1 MGAELE
7 VTNSLQ
13 IEGKRIA
20 FSQVGKGY
28 PVVLLH
34 GIPTSRLL
42 WRHVVPFL
50 AARGCEVIT
59 IDLLGYGQSDQPDET
74 DLGIAAQARLI
85 GALLEAIGWHDGALV
100 GHDIGGGIA
109 QLIAVDRPSLLDR
122 LVLVDTIAYDSFP
135 VGPLARLKDPVWD
148 TILAAPDFDLKK
160 GLRKSFEA
168 GMAHAD
174 RITPELIAMYET
186 PFAGVEGRRAY
197 LRAARALRTDELAAR
212 MAEVEALKLPT
223 LVLWGDQDVFQP
235 VLYGERLAA
244 ALEKGRLLRI
254 MHAGHFSPEDE
265 PERLAELILEFS
277 AEAEARTGGDVRCE
291 KPAAARPIQEG

>member
-7 VTNSLQ
+7 ITNSLK
-13 IEGKRIA
+13 IKGKRIA

-28 PVVLLH
+28 PVALLH

-42 WRHVVPFL
+42 WRHVVPLL
-50 AARGCEVIT
+50 AARGCEVT
-59 IDLLGYGQSDQPDET
+59 AIDLLGYGQSDQPDDT
-74 DLGIAAQARLI
+74 NLGIAAQASLI
-85 GALLEAIGWHDGALV
+85 GELLETIGWHGGALV

-109 QLIAVDRPSLLDR
+109 QLIAVDRPALLDR

-148 TILAAPDFDLKK
+148 TILGAPDFDLRK

-168 GMAHAD
+168 GMAHTD
-174 RITPELIAMYET
+174 RVTPELIAMYET

-197 LRAARALRTDELAAR
+197 LRAARALRTDELATR
-212 MAEVEALKLPT
+212 MAEVEALRLPT

-235 VLYGERLAA
+235 IAYGERLAA
-244 ALEKGRLLRI
+244 ALEKGRLMRI
-254 MHAGHFSPEDE
+254 MNAGHFSPEDE

-277 AEAEARTGGDVRCE
+277 AQAQGRDGR
-291 KPAAARPIQEG
+291 

>member
-7 VTNSLQ
+7 ITSSLQ
-13 IEGKRIA
+13 IKGKRIA
-20 FSQVGKGY
+20 ISQAGKGY
-28 PVVLLH
+28 PVALLH

-42 WRHVVPFL
+42 WRHIVPYL
-50 AARGCEVIT
+50 AARGCEVT
-59 IDLLGYGQSDQPDET
+59 AIDLLGYGESDQPPDI

-85 GALLEAIGWHDGALV
+85 GALLETIGWHDGALV

-109 QLIAVDRPSLLDR
+109 QLIAVDRPALLDR

-148 TILAAPDFDLKK
+148 TILGAPDFDLKK

-174 RITPELIAMYET
+174 RVTAELITMYET

-197 LRAARALRTDELAAR
+197 LRAARALRTDELASR

-223 LVLWGDQDVFQP
+223 LVLWGDEDVFQP
-235 VLYGERLAA
+235 IAYGERLAA
-244 ALEKGRLLRI
+244 ALENGRLMRI
-254 MHAGHFSPEDE
+254 VNAGHFSPEDE
-265 PERLAELILEFS
+265 PERLAELFLEFS
-277 AEAEARTGGDVRCE
+277 AEARGRDWR
-291 KPAAARPIQEG
+291 